1 MKVIFDANIL
11 ISFLLTRGETISK
24 ILNYWQENKF
34 EVIATDEILT
44 EIKLVLERF
53 VAAQLISKGSA
64 LALLERLEREVEI
77 FPSFSIVTISPNK
90 KDNRYLAAAK
100 DGKTD
105 YLVTGDKKHLLSL
118 KQFSKTKI
126 ISPGEFVEILEKN
139 SN

>member
-34 EVIATDEILT
+34 EVLTTDEILT
-44 EIKLVLERF
+44 EIKLVLGRF
-53 VAAQLISKGSA
+53 VAAKLISKSSA
-64 LALLERLEREVEI
+64 LALLERLEREAEI
-77 FPSFSIVTISPNK
+77 FPSFSIVTLSPNK

-100 DGKTD
+100 DGKVD

-118 KQFSKTKI
+118 KRFGKTEI
-126 ISPGEFVEILEKN
+126 ISPAEFTKILEKD
-139 SN
+139 

>member
-34 EVIATDEILT
+34 EVVATDEILI

-53 VAAQLISKGSA
+53 VAAKLIIKGSA
-64 LALLERLEREVEI
+64 LALLERLEREAEI

-100 DGKTD
+100 DGKAD

-118 KQFSKTKI
+118 KQFEQTKI
-126 ISPGEFVEILEKN
+126 ISPSEFIEILAKN
-139 SN
+139 SD

>member
-1 MKVIFDANIL
+1 VKVIFDANIL

-34 EVIATDEILT
+34 EVVATDEILI

-53 VAAQLISKGSA
+53 VAAKLIIKGSA
-64 LALLERLEREVEI
+64 LALLERLEREAEI

-100 DGKTD
+100 DGKAD

-118 KQFSKTKI
+118 KQFEQTKI
-126 ISPGEFVEILEKN
+126 ISPSEFIEILAKN
-139 SN
+139 SD